1 MNRIVVF
8 SLVLACAG
16 CTMMKPLKPGTAR
29 IQSGVSTN
37 GVRNFVSEMKQPEN
51 PAQSAAQNYE
61 RTTET
66 ELQLPRGTHLKEKFS
81 HPDVNGDDLVSE
93 RTILLAEPT
102 AQKMRVTEK

>member
-1 MNRIVVF
+1 MRRILVF
-8 SLVLACAG
+8 TLVLACAG

-37 GVRNFVSEMKQPEN
+37 GARSFISEMKQPEN

-66 ELQLPRGTHLKEKFS
+66 ELPLPKGTQLHEKYS
-81 HPDVNGDDLVSE
+81 RPDLHGDDVVSE
-93 RTILLAEPT
+93 RTIVLTAPT
-102 AQKMRVTEK
+102 AQKTRVTER